1 MADIQVSTGS
11 ACASGDLTPSSTL
24 KAIGLDE
31 KQIHSGIRMTFS
43 GYETRDELDY
53 LCSNL
58 KRCVE
63 TLRKL
68 NK

>member
-1 MADIQVSTGS
+1 MRIYYIINDIIMNIISILRRDRKV
-11 ACASGDLTPSSTL
+11 
-24 KAIGLDE
+24 IGLDE

-63 TLRKL
+63 ILRQL

>member
-1 MADIQVSTGS
+1 MELEKIKAII
-11 ACASGDLTPSSTL
+11 
-24 KAIGLDE
+24 AIGLDE
-31 KQIHSGIRMTFS
+31 KLIHSGIRMTFS
-43 GYETRDELDY
+43 GYETKDELDY

-63 TLRKL
+63 ILRQL